1 MTRARWGSVWRAGTR
16 AISQVSVGEKPM
28 PLAERLRALVYAF
41 IRALAIV
48 ALCVVASAVYGV
60 AHDQITVRV
69 CMEYFTIGHAP
80 VFATRDPTL
89 LALAWGVYATWW
101 AGLLIGVPIAYAAQ
115 RGRKPRRD
123 ARALVKP
130 VAVLLGVMAATAL
143 VAGIVGASLASFG
156 AVVLTGD
163 LGSAVPKAA
172 HTAYLACLWTHTA
185 SYAVGFLGG
194 GIVLPV
200 WIWHQRGRRVIA

>member
-1 MTRARWGSVWRAGTR
+1 MALDAALAKFATDSAADPVFVKQKQAEREQLATQKQKLTA
-16 AISQVSVGEKPM
+16 Q
-28 PLAERLRALVYAF
+28 PLAAPTTGNF
-41 IRALAIV
+41 
-48 ALCVVASAVYGV
+48 
-60 AHDQITVRV
+60 
-69 CMEYFTIGHAP
+69 FTLP

-130 VAVLLGVMAATAL
+130 VAVLLGVMAAPAL

-163 LGSAVPKAA
+163 LGGAVPKAA